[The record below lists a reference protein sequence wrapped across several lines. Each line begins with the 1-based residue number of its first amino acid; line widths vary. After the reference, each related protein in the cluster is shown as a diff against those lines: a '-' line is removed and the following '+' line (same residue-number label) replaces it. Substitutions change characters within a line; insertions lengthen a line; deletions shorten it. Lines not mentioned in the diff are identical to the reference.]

1 MFDSLRRLLSP
12 LLSLIQV
19 RLELLSAEVS
29 AEIRRVVRGLLWALL
44 ALLFAALGL
53 LMAALTLVIALWEH
67 DRLLASLWV
76 MGGFLTIA
84 VISAFMVWRTLTKEP
99 KLFSRT
105 IDELRRDRDAIARRR
120 GQSRD

>member
-1 MFDSLRRLLSP
+1 
-12 LLSLIQV
+12 
-19 RLELLSAEVS
+19 
-29 AEIRRVVRGLLWALL
+29 
-44 ALLFAALGL
+44 
-53 LMAALTLVIALWEH
+53 
-67 DRLLASLWV
+67 